1 MCKPKVLAALSGIV
15 IGISVI
21 PSAEGAQLYDVNRFL
36 SQSHPFANPAPAA
49 VFRPAPA
56 PMSGAPIVGTKVRSA
71 APTTQANPAPIPA
84 TDTYS
89 SGGMLDGFYATLN
102 LQGGYSNIGN
112 TQANNVTGLTERR
125 VNDWVGGNSASFGY
139 NWKKHGV
146 SIRTELE
153 GFLRYRFDLDYR
165 GTSNGTLYGYM
176 NEVATAGGLINAYY
190 DFNFS
195 WKKMRPYVGAGV
207 GIARHWSQSV
217 RSDLSTALD
226 TKSTQD
232 TRVNS
237 LAWAAMVGFNY
248 QWKKNWLWRM
258 EGRYLDLGEVESG
271 PFGTSDVFTGDYTT
285 TDLLL
290 GAMYLF

>member
-1 MCKPKVLAALSGIV
+1 MYKLKFFTVISGFAIVLSIM
-15 IGISVI
+15 S
-21 PSAEGAQLYDVNRFL
+21 SAHGAQLYDVNRFL
-36 SQSHPFANPAPAA
+36 KQTHPFATPAPVAII
-49 VFRPAPA
+49 RPAPVPAAGVPIVRAKTRSASPAVQTNAA
-56 PMSGAPIVGTKVRSA
+56 PMAEA
-71 APTTQANPAPIPA
+71 
-84 TDTYS
+84 S
-89 SGGMLDGFYATLN
+89 SSSRFLDGFYATIN
-102 LQGGYSNIGN
+102 LQGGYSNIGDTEKTN
-112 TQANNVTGLTERR
+112 ITGLTERR
-125 VNDWVGGNSASFGY
+125 VNDWVAGNSGSVGY

-207 GIARHWSQSV
+207 GMARHWSQSV

-237 LAWAAMVGFNY
+237 LAWAAMLGFNY
-248 QWKKNWLWRM
+248 QWKEKWLLRM
-258 EGRYLDLGEVESG
+258 EGRYMDLGEVESG
-271 PFGTSDVFTGDYTT
+271 PFGTSDVITGQYTT
-285 TDLLL
+285 TDLIL